1 LTSPIISINDV
12 FYTAI
17 DPAFFIIK
25 SIKYEQIIWNDV
37 TPTIVEIS
45 VIVFVACPLISVLF
59 EDKFF
64 RIALQISCSS
74 DSDNFS

>member
-1 LTSPIISINDV
+1 LTSPIIFIKDV

-17 DPAFFIIK
+17 DSAFFIIK
-25 SIKYEQIIWNDV
+25 SIKYEQIIWNDE

-59 EDKFF
+59 EDKLL

-74 DSDNFS
+74 DSDILS